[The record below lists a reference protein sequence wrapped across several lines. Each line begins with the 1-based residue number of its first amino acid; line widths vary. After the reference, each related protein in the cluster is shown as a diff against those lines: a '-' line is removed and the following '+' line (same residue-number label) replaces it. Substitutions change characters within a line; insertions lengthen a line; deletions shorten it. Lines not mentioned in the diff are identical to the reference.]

1 MMQYIRERATSKFAK
16 FLFLGIII
24 SFFGFG
30 GSGFFNSINDS
41 TVAKVNGEKIPTG
54 VLSNAYT
61 NYLQN
66 NGGVLPEGVDAK
78 TVKTQVLNS
87 LIQEMVIAQAAEK
100 MGIVASDDEI
110 RTAIKSL
117 TFLHNAE
124 GQFDP
129 NLYQVYLQQ
138 QGLTPAQWEENLRQQ
153 LTLQLLVSAIG
164 NSVIITEANLEDFAK
179 VDREN
184 RDLAIIT
191 LPLEQFAKDVAV
203 TDEMIA
209 TYYEQNKAKYLT
221 EPRVKLA
228 YVTLPEVNTDNVTVS
243 EEEITERVLA
253 LKAKQQDNE
262 TRSANHLIIQF
273 STEAEKEAAVST
285 LNKLYDE
292 LTNGSLTFD
301 DAKAQITALSDGLFY
316 ETGVVK
322 KSANMQSVDEA
333 LFAMA
338 KDEQY
343 AKPVM
348 SENAVH
354 LIHLLTV
361 NDGSDVADDSMIDD
375 AKAALLK
382 EKKEALTSDNVQRF
396 QEVAEKNSDTLDLV
410 AQEFNVEPTMTDW
423 LNMTSKAGELA
434 DANTFQ
440 VVSQE
445 MVLTGGKNSEAYHT
459 DNQDIRIVR
468 VEAYEDARPLTL
480 DEAKDDIQETLTA
493 IETLKKGD
501 AMIVAMNEQLKA
513 GQSLDEVTTAQNL
526 DAVNFDDVEIRT
538 IVATAQENPQLIE
551 PLIKGFEAQ
560 KTTPA
565 TLNTFATNGTLFA
578 VMVKD
583 IKPGSLS
590 GYSADEQ
597 AQLKERL
604 KSDMAQAETILFIQG
619 LYEQS
624 KIETYQVPFLAE

>member
-30 GSGFFNSINDS
+30 GSGFFSSINDS

-78 TVKTQVLNS
+78 TVKAQVLNS

-100 MGIVASDDEI
+100 MGIVASDEEI

-138 QGLTPAQWEENLRQQ
+138 QGLTSAQWEENLRQQ

-179 VDREN
+179 VDREK

-191 LPLEQFAKDVAV
+191 LPLDQFAKDVVV
-203 TDEMIA
+203 TDEMIT
-209 TYYEQNKAKYLT
+209 TYYEQNQSKYST

-243 EEEITERVLA
+243 EDEITERVLA

-262 TRSANHLIIQF
+262 TRSADQLIIQF
-273 STEAEKEAAVST
+273 STDAEKEAAVAT

-292 LTNGSLTFD
+292 LTNGSLTFE

-361 NDGSDVADDSMIDD
+361 NDGSDIADDSMIAD

-382 EKKEALTSDNVQRF
+382 EKKEALTSENVQKF

-410 AQEFNVEPTMTDW
+410 AQEFNVEPTKTDW
-423 LNMTSKAGELA
+423 LNMTSKAGELS

-459 DNQDIRIVR
+459 DNQEIRIVR
-468 VEAYEDARPLTL
+468 VEAYEDTRPLTL
-480 DEAKDDIQETLTA
+480 EEAKEDIQETLTA

-501 AMIVAMNEQLKA
+501 AMIVAMNEQLKE
-513 GQSLDEVTTAQNL
+513 GQSLEEVTTAQNL
-526 DAVNFDDVEIRT
+526 DVTNFDGVEIRT
-538 IVATAQENPQLIE
+538 IVTTAQDDPQLIE

-565 TLNTFATNGTLFA
+565 TLNAFATNGTLFA

-583 IKPGSLS
+583 VKPGSLS
-590 GYSADEQ
+590 EYSADEQ

-619 LYEQS
+619 LYEQG

>member
-1 MMQYIRERATSKFAK
+1 MQYIRERATSKFAK

-87 LIQEMVIAQAAEK
+87 LIQEMVIAQAAAK
-100 MGIVASDDEI
+100 MGVVASDDEI

-179 VDREN
+179 VDREK

-191 LPLEQFAKDVAV
+191 LPLEQFAKDIAV

-273 STEAEKEAAVST
+273 STEAEKEAAVAT

-361 NDGSDVADDSMIDD
+361 NDGSDVADDSMIAD

-410 AQEFNVEPTMTDW
+410 AQEFNIEPTMTDW

-526 DAVNFDDVEIRT
+526 DAVNFDGVEIRT

-565 TLNTFATNGTLFA
+565 TLNAFATNGTLFA

-583 IKPGSLS
+583 VKPGSLS
-590 GYSADEQ
+590 EYSADEQ

>member
-100 MGIVASDDEI
+100 MGVVASDDEI

-179 VDREN
+179 VDREK

-273 STEAEKEAAVST
+273 STEAEKEAAVAT

-361 NDGSDVADDSMIDD
+361 NDGSDVADDSMIAD

-480 DEAKDDIQETLTA
+480 DEAKDDIQETLTV

-583 IKPGSLS
+583 VKPGSLS
-590 GYSADEQ
+590 EYSADEQ

>member
-1 MMQYIRERATSKFAK
+1 MQYIRERATSKFAK

-179 VDREN
+179 VDREK

-273 STEAEKEAAVST
+273 STEAEKEAAVAT

-361 NDGSDVADDSMIDD
+361 NDGSDVADDSMIAD

-526 DAVNFDDVEIRT
+526 DVVDFDDVEIRT

-565 TLNTFATNGTLFA
+565 TLNAFATNGTLFA

-583 IKPGSLS
+583 VKPGSLS
-590 GYSADEQ
+590 EYSADEQ

>member
-1 MMQYIRERATSKFAK
+1 MQYIRERATSKFAK

-100 MGIVASDDEI
+100 MGVVASDDEI

-179 VDREN
+179 VDREK

-191 LPLEQFAKDVAV
+191 LPLEQFVKDVAV

-273 STEAEKEAAVST
+273 STEAEKEAAVAT

-361 NDGSDVADDSMIDD
+361 NDGSDVADDSMIAD

-480 DEAKDDIQETLTA
+480 DEAKDDIQETLTV

-583 IKPGSLS
+583 VKPGSLS
-590 GYSADEQ
+590 EYSADEQ

>member
-100 MGIVASDDEI
+100 MGVVASDDEI

-179 VDREN
+179 VDREK

-273 STEAEKEAAVST
+273 STEAEKEAAVAT

-361 NDGSDVADDSMIDD
+361 NDGSDVADDSMIAD

-565 TLNTFATNGTLFA
+565 TLNAFATNGTLFA

-583 IKPGSLS
+583 VKPGSLS
-590 GYSADEQ
+590 EYSADEQ

>member
-78 TVKTQVLNS
+78 TVKAQVLNS

-100 MGIVASDDEI
+100 MGIVASDEEI

-138 QGLTPAQWEENLRQQ
+138 QGLTSAQWEENLRQQ
-153 LTLQLLVSAIG
+153 LTLQLLVSAIR
-164 NSVIITEANLEDFAK
+164 NSVIITETNLEDFAK
-179 VDREN
+179 VDREK

-191 LPLEQFAKDVAV
+191 LPLEQFAKDVTV

-243 EEEITERVLA
+243 EEEVTERVLA

-262 TRSANHLIIQF
+262 TRSADQLIIQF
-273 STEAEKEAAVST
+273 STDAEKEAAVAT

-301 DAKAQITALSDGLFY
+301 EAKAQITALSDGLFY

-322 KSANMQSVDEA
+322 KSANMQVVDEA

-361 NDGSDVADDSMIDD
+361 NDGSDIADESMIAD

-382 EKKEALTSDNVQRF
+382 EKKEALTSDNVQKF

-410 AQEFNVEPTMTDW
+410 AQEFSIEPTKTDW

-434 DANTFQ
+434 DANTLQ

-459 DNQDIRIVR
+459 DNQEIRIVR

-480 DEAKDDIQETLTA
+480 EEAKDDIQETLTA

-501 AMIVAMNEQLKA
+501 EMIVVMNEQLKA
-513 GQSLDEVTTAQNL
+513 GQSLEEATTAQNL
-526 DAVNFDDVEIRT
+526 DVANFDGVEIRT
-538 IVATAQENPQLIE
+538 IVTTAQENPQLIE
-551 PLIKGFEAQ
+551 PLVKGFEAQ

-565 TLNTFATNGTLFA
+565 TLNAFATNGTLFA
-578 VMVKD
+578 VIVKD
-583 IKPGSLS
+583 VKPGSLS
-590 GYSADEQ
+590 EYSADEQ

-619 LYEQS
+619 LYEQG

>member
-1 MMQYIRERATSKFAK
+1 MQYIRERATSKFAK

-87 LIQEMVIAQAAEK
+87 LIQEMVITQAAEK
-100 MGIVASDDEI
+100 MGVVASDDEI

-179 VDREN
+179 VDREK

-191 LPLEQFAKDVAV
+191 LSLEQFAKDVAV

-273 STEAEKEAAVST
+273 STEAEKEAAVAT

-361 NDGSDVADDSMIDD
+361 NDGSDVADDSMIAD

-382 EKKEALTSDNVQRF
+382 EKKEALTSDNVQKF

-565 TLNTFATNGTLFA
+565 TLNAFATNGTLFA

-583 IKPGSLS
+583 VKPGSLS
-590 GYSADEQ
+590 EYSADEQ

>member
-100 MGIVASDDEI
+100 MGVVVSDDEI

-179 VDREN
+179 VDREK

-273 STEAEKEAAVST
+273 STEAEKEAAVAT

-361 NDGSDVADDSMIDD
+361 NDGSDVADDSMIAD

-565 TLNTFATNGTLFA
+565 TLNAFATNGTLFA

-583 IKPGSLS
+583 VKPGSLS
-590 GYSADEQ
+590 EYSADEQ

>member
-1 MMQYIRERATSKFAK
+1 MQYIRERATSKFAK

-179 VDREN
+179 VDREK

-273 STEAEKEAAVST
+273 STEAEKEAAVAT

-292 LTNGSLTFD
+292 LINGSLTFD

-361 NDGSDVADDSMIDD
+361 NDGSDVADDSMIAD

-526 DAVNFDDVEIRT
+526 DAVNFDGVEIRT

-565 TLNTFATNGTLFA
+565 TLNAFATNGTLFA

-583 IKPGSLS
+583 VKPGSLS
-590 GYSADEQ
+590 EYSADEQ

>member
-1 MMQYIRERATSKFAK
+1 MQYIRERATSKFAK

-100 MGIVASDDEI
+100 MGVVASDDEI

-179 VDREN
+179 VDREK

-273 STEAEKEAAVST
+273 STEAEKEAAVAT

-361 NDGSDVADDSMIDD
+361 NDGSDVADDSMIAD

-583 IKPGSLS
+583 VKPGSLS
-590 GYSADEQ
+590 EYSADEQ

>member
-100 MGIVASDDEI
+100 MGVVASDDEI

-179 VDREN
+179 VDREK

-273 STEAEKEAAVST
+273 STEAEKEAAVAT

-361 NDGSDVADDSMIDD
+361 NDGSDVADDSMIAD

-382 EKKEALTSDNVQRF
+382 EKKEALTSDNVQKF

-565 TLNTFATNGTLFA
+565 TLNAFATNGTLFA

-583 IKPGSLS
+583 VKHGSLS
-590 GYSADEQ
+590 EYSADEQ

>member
-30 GSGFFNSINDS
+30 GSGFFSSINDS
-41 TVAKVNGEKIPTG
+41 TVAKVNGEKISTG

-66 NGGVLPEGVDAK
+66 NGGVLPEGTDARA
-78 TVKTQVLNS
+78 VKAQVLNG
-87 LIQEMVIAQAAEK
+87 LIQEIVIAQTAEK

-110 RTAIKSL
+110 RTTIKSF
-117 TFLHNAE
+117 TFLHNAD
-124 GQFDP
+124 GQFNP
-129 NLYQVYLQQ
+129 NLYQIYLQQ

-153 LTLQLLVSAIG
+153 LTFQLLVSVIG

-179 VDREN
+179 IDREKRN
-184 RDLAIIT
+184 LAIVT
-191 LPLEQFAKDVAV
+191 LPLDQFAKDVVV
-203 TDEMIA
+203 TDEMIT
-209 TYYEQNKAKYLT
+209 TYYEQNKAKYST
-221 EPRVKLA
+221 EPRIKLA
-228 YVTLPEVNTDNVTVS
+228 YVTLPEVNTDNVVVS
-243 EEEITERVLA
+243 DEEVTERVIA

-262 TRSANHLIIQF
+262 TRSSDQLIIQF
-273 STEAEKEAAVST
+273 SSEAEKDAAIAT

-301 DAKAQITALSDGLFY
+301 DAKAQVTALPDGLFY
-316 ETGVVK
+316 ETGIVK
-322 KSANMQSVDEA
+322 KSANMQSIDEA

-348 SENAVH
+348 SDNAVH

-361 NDGSDVADDSMIDD
+361 NDGSDIADDLMMAD

-382 EKKEALTSDNVQRF
+382 EKKEALTSENVQRF
-396 QEVAEKNSDTLDLV
+396 QEVAEKNSDTLDLIT
-410 AQEFNVEPTMTDW
+410 QEFNVEPTKTDW
-423 LNMTSKAGELA
+423 LNMTSKTGELA
-434 DANTFQ
+434 DSNTIQ
-440 VVSQE
+440 VVAQE

-459 DNQDIRIVR
+459 DNQEIRIVR
-468 VEAYEDARPLTL
+468 VVAYEDARPLTL
-480 DEAKDDIQETLTA
+480 DEAKANIQETLTA
-493 IETLKKGD
+493 IETLKQGD
-501 AMIVAMNEQLKA
+501 AVIVAMNEQLKA
-513 GQSLDEVTTAQNL
+513 GQSLAAVSAAQNL
-526 DAVNFDDVEIRT
+526 DVNDFDGIEIRT

-565 TLNTFATNGTLFA
+565 TLNTFATNGALFA

-583 IKPGSLS
+583 VIPGSLS
-590 GYSADEQ
+590 EYSADEQ

-604 KSDMAQAETILFIQG
+604 KSDMSQAETILFIQG

>member
-1 MMQYIRERATSKFAK
+1 MQYIRERATSKFAK

-124 GQFDP
+124 GQFDS

-179 VDREN
+179 VDREK

-273 STEAEKEAAVST
+273 STEAEKEAAVAT

-361 NDGSDVADDSMIDD
+361 NDGSDVADDSMIAD

-382 EKKEALTSDNVQRF
+382 EKKEALTSNNVQRF

-526 DAVNFDDVEIRT
+526 DAVNFDGVEIRT
-538 IVATAQENPQLIE
+538 IVTTAQENPQLIE

-560 KTTPA
+560 KTMPA
-565 TLNTFATNGTLFA
+565 TLNAFATNGTLFA

-583 IKPGSLS
+583 VKPGSLS
-590 GYSADEQ
+590 EYSADEQ

>member
-30 GSGFFNSINDS
+30 GSGFFSSINDS

-78 TVKTQVLNS
+78 TVKAQVLNS

-100 MGIVASDDEI
+100 MGIVASDEEI

-138 QGLTPAQWEENLRQQ
+138 QGLTSAQWEENLRQQ

-179 VDREN
+179 VDREK

-191 LPLEQFAKDVAV
+191 LPLDQFAKDVVV
-203 TDEMIA
+203 TDEMIT
-209 TYYEQNKAKYLT
+209 TYYEQNQSKYST

-243 EEEITERVLA
+243 EDEITERVLA

-262 TRSANHLIIQF
+262 TRSADQLIIQF
-273 STEAEKEAAVST
+273 STDAEKEAAVAT

-292 LTNGSLTFD
+292 LTNGSLTFE

-361 NDGSDVADDSMIDD
+361 NDGSDIADDSMIAD

-382 EKKEALTSDNVQRF
+382 EKKEALASENVQKF
-396 QEVAEKNSDTLDLV
+396 QEVAERNSDTLDLV
-410 AQEFNVEPTMTDW
+410 AQEFNVEPIKTDW

-459 DNQDIRIVR
+459 DNQEIRIVR
-468 VEAYEDARPLTL
+468 VEAYEDTRPLTL
-480 DEAKDDIQETLTA
+480 EEAKEDIQETLTA

-501 AMIVAMNEQLKA
+501 AIIVAMNEQLKE
-513 GQSLDEVTTAQNL
+513 GQSLEEVTTAQNL
-526 DAVNFDDVEIRT
+526 DVTNFDGVEIRT
-538 IVATAQENPQLIE
+538 IVTTAQDNPQLIE

-565 TLNTFATNGTLFA
+565 TLNAFATNGTLFA

-583 IKPGSLS
+583 VKPGSFS
-590 GYSADEQ
+590 EYSADEQ

-619 LYEQS
+619 LYEQG

>member
-87 LIQEMVIAQAAEK
+87 LIQEMVITQAAEK
-100 MGIVASDDEI
+100 MGVVASDDEI

-179 VDREN
+179 VDREK

-191 LPLEQFAKDVAV
+191 LSLEQFAKDVAV

-273 STEAEKEAAVST
+273 STEAEKEAAVAT

-361 NDGSDVADDSMIDD
+361 NDGSDVADDSMIAD

-382 EKKEALTSDNVQRF
+382 EKKEALTSDNVQKF

-565 TLNTFATNGTLFA
+565 TLNAFATNGTLFA

-583 IKPGSLS
+583 VKPGSLS
-590 GYSADEQ
+590 EYSADEQ

>member
-1 MMQYIRERATSKFAK
+1 MQYIRERATSKFAK

-41 TVAKVNGEKIPTG
+41 TVAKVNGEKISTG

-100 MGIVASDDEI
+100 MGVVASDDEI

-179 VDREN
+179 VDREK

-228 YVTLPEVNTDNVTVS
+228 YVTLPEVNADNVTVS

-273 STEAEKEAAVST
+273 STEAEKEAAVAT

-361 NDGSDVADDSMIDD
+361 NDGSDVADDSMIAD

-382 EKKEALTSDNVQRF
+382 EKKEALTSENIQRF

-501 AMIVAMNEQLKA
+501 AMVVAMNEQLKA

-565 TLNTFATNGTLFA
+565 TLNAFATNGTLFA

-583 IKPGSLS
+583 VKPGSLS
-590 GYSADEQ
+590 EYSADEQ

>member
-1 MMQYIRERATSKFAK
+1 MQYIRERATSKFAK

-41 TVAKVNGEKIPTG
+41 TVAKVNGEKISTG

-78 TVKTQVLNS
+78 TVKAQVLNS
-87 LIQEMVIAQAAEK
+87 LIQEIVISQAADK
-100 MGIVASDDEI
+100 MGIVASDEEI
-110 RTAIKSL
+110 RVAIKSL

-129 NLYQVYLQQ
+129 DLYKFYLQQ
-138 QGLTPAQWEENLRQQ
+138 QGLTSAQWEENLRKQ

-164 NSVIITEANLEDFAK
+164 NSAIITEANLEDFAK
-179 VDREN
+179 VDREK
-184 RDLAIIT
+184 RDLSILSI
-191 LPLEQFAKDVAV
+191 PLENFDSDVVV

-228 YVTLPEVNTDNVTVS
+228 YVTLPELNLDAVTVS
-243 EEEITERVLA
+243 EDEIAEHVLA

-262 TRSANHLIIQF
+262 TRSSDQLIIQF
-273 STEAEKEAAVST
+273 STDAEKDAALVT
-285 LNKLYDE
+285 LNQVYDE
-292 LTNGSLTFD
+292 LTNGSLTYD
-301 DAKAQITALSDGLFY
+301 DAKAKVTSTADGLFY
-316 ETGVVK
+316 ETGIVK
-322 KSANMQSVDEA
+322 KSGNMQAVDQA

-343 AKPVM
+343 AKPVL

-354 LIHLLTV
+354 LIHLLNI
-361 NDGSDVADDSMIDD
+361 NDGSDVADDSLLTD
-375 AKAALLK
+375 AKSALLK
-382 EKKEALTSDNVQRF
+382 EKKEALNAENIQKF
-396 QEVAEKNSDTLDLV
+396 QEVAEKNSDNLDLI
-410 AQEFNVEPTMTDW
+410 AQEFNIEPTHTDW
-423 LNMTSKAGELA
+423 LSLTSKTGELN
-434 DANTFQ
+434 DKNTLQ

-445 MVLTGGKNSEAYHT
+445 LVLTGGKNSEAYHT
-459 DNQDIRIVR
+459 DNEEIRIVR

-480 DEAKDDIQETLTA
+480 EEAKDNIHSTLVA

-501 AMIVAMNEQLKA
+501 TVIADMNEQLKA
-513 GQSLDEVTTAQNL
+513 GQSLDEVAAAQNIE
-526 DAVNFDDVEIRT
+526 VNKYDGVEIRT
-538 IVATAQENPQLIE
+538 IVTTAQENPQLIE

-560 KTTPA
+560 KTMPA
-565 TLNTFATNGTLFA
+565 TLNAFATNGTLFA
-578 VMVKD
+578 VMVND
-583 IKPGSLS
+583 VKPGSLS
-590 GYSADEQ
+590 EYSSDEQ

-604 KSDMAQAETILFIQG
+604 KADMAQAETILFIEG

-624 KIETYQVPFLAE
+624 KIETYQVPFLTE

>member
-1 MMQYIRERATSKFAK
+1 MQYIRERATSKFAK

-78 TVKTQVLNS
+78 TVKAQVLNS

-100 MGIVASDDEI
+100 MGIVASDEEI

-138 QGLTPAQWEENLRQQ
+138 QGLTSAQWEENLRQQ
-153 LTLQLLVSAIG
+153 LTLQLLVSAIR
-164 NSVIITEANLEDFAK
+164 NSVIITETNLEDFAK
-179 VDREN
+179 VDREK

-191 LPLEQFAKDVAV
+191 LPLEQFAKDVTV

-243 EEEITERVLA
+243 EEEVTERVLA

-262 TRSANHLIIQF
+262 TRSADQLIIQF
-273 STEAEKEAAVST
+273 STDAEKEAAVAT

-301 DAKAQITALSDGLFY
+301 EAKAQITALSDGLFY

-322 KSANMQSVDEA
+322 KSANMQVVDEA

-361 NDGSDVADDSMIDD
+361 NDGSDIADESMIAD

-382 EKKEALTSDNVQRF
+382 EKKEALTSDNVQKF

-410 AQEFNVEPTMTDW
+410 AQEFSIEPTKTDW

-434 DANTFQ
+434 DANTLQ

-459 DNQDIRIVR
+459 DNQEIRIVR

-480 DEAKDDIQETLTA
+480 EEAKDDIQETLTA

-501 AMIVAMNEQLKA
+501 EMIVVMNEQLKA
-513 GQSLDEVTTAQNL
+513 GQSLEEATTAQNL
-526 DAVNFDDVEIRT
+526 DVANFDGVEIRT
-538 IVATAQENPQLIE
+538 IVTTAQENPQLIE
-551 PLIKGFEAQ
+551 PLVKGFEAQ

-565 TLNTFATNGTLFA
+565 TLNAFATNGTLFA
-578 VMVKD
+578 VIVKD
-583 IKPGSLS
+583 VKPGSLS
-590 GYSADEQ
+590 EYSADEQ

-619 LYEQS
+619 LYEQG

>member
-78 TVKTQVLNS
+78 TVKAQVLNS

-100 MGIVASDDEI
+100 MGIVASDEEI

-138 QGLTPAQWEENLRQQ
+138 QGLTSAQWEENLRQQ

-164 NSVIITEANLEDFAK
+164 NSVIITETNLEDFAK
-179 VDREN
+179 VDREK

-191 LPLEQFAKDVAV
+191 LPLDQFAKDVTV

-209 TYYEQNKAKYLT
+209 TYYEQNKVKYLT

-243 EEEITERVLA
+243 EDEVTERVLA

-262 TRSANHLIIQF
+262 TRSADQLIIQF
-273 STEAEKEAAVST
+273 STDAEKEAAVAT

-301 DAKAQITALSDGLFY
+301 EAKVQITALSDGLFY

-322 KSANMQSVDEA
+322 KSANMQVVDEA

-361 NDGSDVADDSMIDD
+361 NDGSDIADDSMIAD

-382 EKKEALTSDNVQRF
+382 EKKEALTSENVQKF

-410 AQEFNVEPTMTDW
+410 AQEFSVEPTKTDW
-423 LNMTSKAGELA
+423 LNMTSRAGELA
-434 DANTFQ
+434 DANTLQ

-459 DNQDIRIVR
+459 DNQEIRIVR

-480 DEAKDDIQETLTA
+480 EEAKDDIQETLTA

-501 AMIVAMNEQLKA
+501 EMIVAMNEQLKA
-513 GQSLDEVTTAQNL
+513 GQSLEDVTVAQSL
-526 DAVNFDDVEIRT
+526 DVTNFDGVEIRT
-538 IVATAQENPQLIE
+538 IVTTVQENPQLIE

-565 TLNTFATNGTLFA
+565 TLNAFATNGTLFA

-583 IKPGSLS
+583 VKPGGLS
-590 GYSADEQ
+590 EYSADEQ

-619 LYEQS
+619 LYEQG

>member
-30 GSGFFNSINDS
+30 GSGFFSSINDS

-61 NYLQN
+61 TYLQN
-66 NGGVLPEGVDAK
+66 NGGVLPEGEDAK
-78 TVKTQVLNS
+78 TAKVQVLNS
-87 LIQEMVIAQAAEK
+87 LIQEKVIGQTAAK
-100 MGIVASDDEI
+100 MGVVASDDEI
-110 RTAIKSL
+110 RAAIKSF
-117 TFLHNAE
+117 TFLHNAD

-129 NLYQVYLQQ
+129 DLYKIYLQQ
-138 QGLTPAQWEENLRQQ
+138 QGLTSAQWEENLRQQ

-164 NSVIITEANLEDFAK
+164 NSVIITQANLEDFAK
-179 VDREN
+179 IDREK
-184 RDLAIIT
+184 RDIAIVS
-191 LPLEQFAKDVAV
+191 LPLEQFAQDVVV
-203 TDEMIA
+203 TDDMIA
-209 TYYEQNKAKYLT
+209 TYYEQNKTRYLT

-228 YVTLPEVNTDNVTVS
+228 YVTLPEVDTDNVSVS
-243 EEEITERVLA
+243 DDEISERVLA

-262 TRSANHLIIQF
+262 TRSADQLIIQF
-273 STEAEKEAAVST
+273 STEAEKEAAVAT

-292 LTNGSLTFD
+292 LTNGSLTFE
-301 DAKAQITALSDGLFY
+301 DAKTEVTALSDGLFY

-338 KDEQY
+338 KDEQF

-361 NDGSDVADDSMIDD
+361 NDGSDIADDAMMAN

-382 EKKEALTSDNVQRF
+382 EKKEVITSENVQKF
-396 QEVAEKNSDTLDLV
+396 QEIAEKNSDTLDLI
-410 AQEFNVEPTMTDW
+410 AQAFNIEPTTTDW
-423 LNMTSKAGELA
+423 LSMTSKAGELS
-434 DANTFQ
+434 DSNTFQ
-440 VVSQE
+440 VITQE
-445 MVLTGGKNSEAYHT
+445 MVLAGGKNSEAYHT
-459 DNQDIRIVR
+459 DNQEIRIVR
-468 VEAYEDARPLTL
+468 VEAHEDARPLTL
-480 DEAKDDIQETLTA
+480 DEAKDDIQATLTS
-493 IETLKKGD
+493 IEALKKGD
-501 AMIVAMNEQLKA
+501 AAILAMNDQLKT
-513 GQSLDEVTTAQNL
+513 GQSLADVVAAQDL
-526 DAVNFDDVEIRT
+526 AVNDFDGVEIRT

-560 KTTPA
+560 KTEPK
-565 TLNTFATNGTLFA
+565 TLSAFATNGALFA

-583 IKPGSLS
+583 VMPGNLS
-590 GYSADEQ
+590 EYNSDEQ

-604 KSDMAQAETILFIQG
+604 KSDMARAETILFIEG

-624 KIETYQVPFLAE
+624 KIETYQVPFLAD

>member
-1 MMQYIRERATSKFAK
+1 MQYIRERATSKFAK

-66 NGGVLPEGVDAK
+66 NGGVLPEDVDAK

-100 MGIVASDDEI
+100 MGVVASDDEI

-164 NSVIITEANLEDFAK
+164 NSVIITEVNLEDFAK
-179 VDREN
+179 VDREK

-191 LPLEQFAKDVAV
+191 LPLEQFAKDIAV

-273 STEAEKEAAVST
+273 STEAEKEAAVAT

-361 NDGSDVADDSMIDD
+361 NDGSDVADDSMIAD
-375 AKAALLK
+375 AKATLLK

-501 AMIVAMNEQLKA
+501 AMIVVMNEQLKA

-565 TLNTFATNGTLFA
+565 TLNAFATNGTLFA

-583 IKPGSLS
+583 VKPGSLS
-590 GYSADEQ
+590 EYSADEQ

>member
-100 MGIVASDDEI
+100 MGVVASDDEI

-179 VDREN
+179 VDREK

-273 STEAEKEAAVST
+273 STEAEKEAAVAT

-361 NDGSDVADDSMIDD
+361 NDGSDVADDSMIAD

-583 IKPGSLS
+583 VKPGSLS
-590 GYSADEQ
+590 EYSADEQ